1 MGNLKMKNININE
14 INQIIKFFKNK
25 NLISPFNEK
34 YDEKIEKI
42 ISLLSFS
49 KIEDLKNNKNLFKK
63 YLFLFGI
70 FLNNLLIAFLSA
82 FIFVSIFPNIANFN
96 IMMFLIMF
104 IWVSATHRII
114 EIVTNFLLSTVY
126 HFIYNKKDFISN
138 VLNTDEIDEEN
149 KYFFLDQMKEL
160 SEKYPEKH
168 LGQIL
173 RIIYNDLIQ
182 LKDQKRKEEVKI
194 KKEKNKA
201 QEMSK
206 KLKYQMEIE
215 KYI

>member
-1 MGNLKMKNININE
+1 MKNININE

-42 ISLLSFS
+42 ISLLFFS

-63 YLFLFGI
+63 HFFLFFGI
-70 FLNNLLIAFLSA
+70 FLNNLLIGFLSA
-82 FIFVSIFPNIANFN
+82 FIFVSSFYDNPNI
-96 IMMFLIMF
+96 IMILIMS
-104 IWVSATHRII
+104 IWLGVTYRII
-114 EIVTNFLLSTVY
+114 EIVNNFLLSTVY

-182 LKDQKRKEEVKI
+182 LKEQKRKEEIKI

-201 QEMSK
+201 QEVSK

>member
-1 MGNLKMKNININE
+1 MKNLNINE
-14 INQIIKFFKNK
+14 INQIIKFFKNE

-42 ISLLSFS
+42 INLLSFS
-49 KIEDLKNNKNLFKK
+49 KIEDLKNNKNSFKK

-82 FIFVSIFPNIANFN
+82 FIFVSIFKDNSNMANFN

-104 IWVSATHRII
+104 IWICVTQRIT

-173 RIIYNDLIQ
+173 KIIYNDLIQ
-182 LKDQKRKEEVKI
+182 LKEQKRKEEIKI

-201 QEMSK
+201 KEVSK

>member
-1 MGNLKMKNININE
+1 MKNLNINE
-14 INQIIKFFKNK
+14 INQIIKFFKNE

-42 ISLLSFS
+42 INLLSFS
-49 KIEDLKNNKNLFKK
+49 KIEDLKNNKNSFKK

-82 FIFVSIFPNIANFN
+82 FIFVSIFKDNSNMANFN

-104 IWVSATHRII
+104 IWICVTQRII

-138 VLNTDEIDEEN
+138 ILNTDEIDEEN

-173 RIIYNDLIQ
+173 KIIYNDLIQ
-182 LKDQKRKEEVKI
+182 LKEQKRKEEIKI

-201 QEMSK
+201 KEVSK